1 MPVSSYP
8 VQVFRFAS
16 KLVLAAYGLS
26 AGACDRRLYLRGGF
40 PSIVG
45 HMIYDGYKWAR
56 SRRAMS
62 LLAVAQPS
70 IEATSTDCDSTCPWI
85 KALSRSRRRCAT
97 GLTLFL
103 PAWGVAMD
111 AKMKTPQ
118 RQLGGARD
126 SWIKPGDK
134 VMSPRCYKDLG
145 LTFLSALY
153 ESTYG
158 MRQDMTLYAM
168 ALRER
173 HRRISL
179 LGRPSSSGSLT
190 FHVCAFDHILCPLEG
205 SCSIL
210 FHWIQRFRSLK
221 ACLQWNW
228 EKRKKWS
235 EELR

>member
-1 MPVSSYP
+1 MHVLMLARAHLLATIQQSEFHRRKAGLSMLELIDLGELRAIEIYLVKMPVSSYP

-56 SRRAMS
+56 PRANYQDFGLSGHILREMVHAY
-62 LLAVAQPS
+62 LLPGATRSIAQPS

-118 RQLGGARD
+118 RQLGVDPIFRTGF
-126 SWIKPGDK
+126 IGLDK
-134 VMSPRCYKDLG
+134 AFTAFTKGSFVGSVCLEAEG
-145 LTFLSALY
+145 L
-153 ESTYG
+153 E
-158 MRQDMTLYAM
+158 
-168 ALRER
+168 
-173 HRRISL
+173 
-179 LGRPSSSGSLT
+179 
-190 FHVCAFDHILCPLEG
+190 EG
-205 SCSIL
+205 
-210 FHWIQRFRSLK
+210 
-221 ACLQWNW
+221 
-228 EKRKKWS
+228 
-235 EELR
+235 